1 MNWKNERKLVKW
13 KNLAEMSGIL
23 MERNELCWCGSG
35 KKYKKCH
42 IDFDEKIEE
51 FEVAG
56 HIVPSHEILKNAE
69 QIEKIKESAKI
80 NIAVLDYVAEHIKA
94 GISTAEIDKWVYDI
108 TTKMGGVPAP
118 LNFEGFPKSVCT
130 SINNEVCHGIPSE
143 DVIIKDGDIIN
154 VDVSTNLN
162 GYFSDSSRMFC
173 IGNVSEENRKLVEET
188 KNAVYEGLKQV
199 KPWGFL
205 GDMGQA
211 VNDYVKSKGYSVV
224 REVGGHGIG
233 LEFHEDPWV
242 SYISKKGTEMLMV
255 PGMIFTI
262 EPMVNAGK
270 PDIFVDEDNGWTIYT
285 EDNSMSA
292 QWEIQVL
299 VTEDGYEIIAY

>member
-1 MNWKNERKLVKW
+1 
-13 KNLAEMSGIL
+13 
-23 MERNELCWCGSG
+23 MEKPGRNDPCWCGSG

-270 PDIFVDEDNGWTIYT
+270 PDMAKQMYEYIIDQCKKEIPVVEQGIFGADMKISLLNDGPFTIIL
-285 EDNSMSA
+285 DSA
-292 QWEIQVL
+292 EIC
-299 VTEDGYEIIAY
+299 

>member
-1 MNWKNERKLVKW
+1 
-13 KNLAEMSGIL
+13 
-23 MERNELCWCGSG
+23 MEKPGRNDPCWCGSG

-51 FEVAG
+51 FEGAG
-56 HIVPSHEILKNAE
+56 HIVHSHEILKNAE

-80 NIAVLDYVAEHIKA
+80 NVAVLDYVAEHIKA